1 MGIWLKKIY
10 KARNIGMMKMGIKLW
25 LKMVKKYFM
34 MNMDTGYKEISMVI
48 LLYMIRME
56 ILLLSINRLE
66 SLENLILKVY
76 K

>member
-10 KARNIGMMKMGIKLW
+10 KASNIGMMKMGIKLW